1 MAQEGR
7 QETRQETRQEAR
19 QEARQDPAAEAP
31 LRERPAAPL
40 GRKPAR
46 ILVVDDDAT
55 LNRFLSAHLKS
66 AGHAVTSAA
75 RWSQAEVALAQA
87 EPDLVLLDLKLPDA
101 DGLDKLPTLSE
112 TCPVIILTAFA
123 TIDHA
128 VEAIRRGAVDF
139 LTKPVNPNAFDLAI
153 SRALSASEMKREYE
167 LYKRQAKSAADIT
180 LLGRSPQ
187 MAQLKRMINVV
198 GPAGAT
204 VLVLGESGVGKEL
217 VAAAVHEA
225 SGRADKP
232 FVAIDCATLQAGL
245 FESELFGHEAGAFPG
260 AERRKEGLIEA
271 AEGGTVL
278 LDEIGE
284 LTSQLQA
291 KLLRV
296 LETGRYR
303 RLGGTRDLVADVRFV
318 AATHRDLKTLVER
331 GDFRADLYYRLTAF
345 TLEAPPLRDRV
356 EDIPLLA
363 EHFLSRRHFAR
374 HASKSFSS
382 AAIDALMR
390 CAWPGNVREL
400 RNVVERAAL
409 MSGEA
414 AVIKPSHLGDIGA
427 ASSGKRDYVFAFDH
441 PPTLDEIT
449 EVYLDR
455 LLAEK
460 TRSRTDIAKTLGV
473 SERNLYRL
481 IQARKSAQ
489 DTP

>member
-1 MAQEGR
+1 MSESKSLR
-7 QETRQETRQEAR
+7 
-19 QEARQDPAAEAP
+19 EAP
-31 LRERPAAPL
+31 PAPL

-46 ILVVDDDAT
+46 ILVVDDDTT
-55 LNRFLSAHLKS
+55 LNRFLTAHLKL
-66 AGHAVTSAA
+66 AGHSVTSAA
-75 RWSQAEVALAQA
+75 RWSQAELALANA
-87 EPDLVLLDLKLPDA
+87 EPDLVLLDLRLPDA
-101 DGLDKLPTLSE
+101 DGLDKLPTLAE

-153 SRALSASEMKREYE
+153 ARALSASEMKREYE
-167 LYKRQAKSAADIT
+167 LYKRQAKSAADKT
-180 LLGRSPQ
+180 LLGRSPA

-198 GPAGAT
+198 GPADTT

-232 FVAIDCATLQAGL
+232 FVPIDCATLQANL
-245 FESELFGHEAGAFPG
+245 FESEVFGHEANAFPG
-260 AERRKEGLIEA
+260 ADRRKEGLLEA
-271 AEGGTVL
+271 AEGGTVF

-296 LETGRYR
+296 LETGRHR
-303 RLGGTRDLVADVRFV
+303 RIGGTRDIVADVRFV
-318 AATHRDLKTLVER
+318 ASTHRDLKSLVES
-331 GDFRADLYYRLTAF
+331 GDFRADLYYRLSAF
-345 TLEAPPLRDRV
+345 VLDVPPLRDRV

-363 EHFLSRRHFAR
+363 EHFLARRHFAR
-374 HASKSFSS
+374 HSPKSFS
-382 AAIDALMR
+382 ANAIDALMR
-390 CAWPGNVREL
+390 SSWPGNVREL
-400 RNVVERAAL
+400 RNVVERASL
-409 MSGEA
+409 LSGEA
-414 AVIKPSHLGDIGA
+414 ATIKPAHLSDLDGA
-427 ASSGKRDYVFAFDH
+427 AAAKRDYVFAFDH

-449 EVYLDR
+449 DVYLDR

-460 TRSRTDIAKTLGV
+460 TRSRTDIAKTLGI

-481 IQARKSAQ
+481 INARRRAE
-489 DTP
+489 DPL

>member
-1 MAQEGR
+1 MVEHTVLR
-7 QETRQETRQEAR
+7 
-19 QEARQDPAAEAP
+19 EAP
-31 LRERPAAPL
+31 APPL
-40 GRKPAR
+40 GRKSAR
-46 ILVVDDDAT
+46 ILVIDDDTT
-55 LNRFLSAHLKS
+55 LNRFLCAHLKA
-66 AGHAVTSAA
+66 AGHVVSSAA
-75 RWSQAEVALAQA
+75 RWSQAEIVLAQS

-101 DGLDKLPTLSE
+101 DGLEKLPHLSQ

-167 LYKRQAKSAADIT
+167 LYKRQAKSTADAT

-187 MAQLKRMINVV
+187 MSQLKRMINVV
-198 GPAGAT
+198 GPSGAT

-217 VAAAVHEA
+217 VAAAVHSA
-225 SGRADKP
+225 SDRADKP

-260 AERRKEGLIEA
+260 ADRRKEGLIES
-271 AEGGTVL
+271 AEGGAVL

-303 RLGGTRDLVADVRFV
+303 RLGGTRDRVADVRFI
-318 AATHRDLKTLVER
+318 AATHRDLKRLVER

-345 TLEAPPLRDRV
+345 VLDTPPLRDRV
-356 EDIPLLA
+356 EDVPLLA
-363 EHFLSRRHFAR
+363 EHFLAKRHFAR
-374 HASKSFSS
+374 HVKKGFSS

-409 MSGEA
+409 MSGESPT
-414 AVIKPSHLGDIGA
+414 IKPTHLGDIA
-427 ASSGKRDYVFAFDH
+427 VASEPKRDYVFAFDH
-441 PPTLDEIT
+441 PPTLNEIT

-460 TRSRTDIAKTLGV
+460 TRSRTDIAKALGI

-481 IQARKSAQ
+481 INARKSAQ
-489 DTP
+489 EGQP

>member
-1 MAQEGR
+1 MVEGKR
-7 QETRQETRQEAR
+7 IHEAT
-19 QEARQDPAAEAP
+19 AT
-31 LRERPAAPL
+31 PL

-46 ILVVDDDAT
+46 ILVVDDDST
-55 LNRFLSAHLKS
+55 LNRFLTAHLKL
-66 AGHAVTSAA
+66 AGHSVTSAS
-75 RWSQAEVALAQA
+75 RWSQAEIALAQS

-101 DGLDKLPTLSE
+101 DGLEKLPTLSE

-167 LYKRQAKSAADIT
+167 LYKRQAKSAADMT

-198 GPAGAT
+198 GPADTT

-225 SGRADKP
+225 SPRADKP
-232 FVAIDCATLQAGL
+232 FVEIDCATLQAAL

-260 AERRKEGLIEA
+260 VERRKEGLIES

-303 RLGGTRDLVADVRFV
+303 RVGGTRDLVANVRFV
-318 AATHRDLKTLVER
+318 ASTHRDLKTLVER
-331 GDFRADLYYRLTAF
+331 GDFRADLYYRLTGF

-374 HASKSFSS
+374 HATKAFS
-382 AAIDALMR
+382 ANAIDALMR

-409 MSGEA
+409 MSGDSPT
-414 AVIKPSHLGDIGA
+414 IKPSHLGELAGGV
-427 ASSGKRDYVFAFDH
+427 STKREVVFAFDH

-455 LLAEK
+455 LLADK
-460 TRSRTDIAKTLGV
+460 TLSRTDIAKTLGV

-481 IQARKSAQ
+481 INARKSAQ
-489 DTP
+489 DGVS